1 MLQILLLVALTGVL
15 IFCVFSIVRV
25 VFKPKPKPAK
35 AVEETMYDVPYMSS
49 FEEAPPPSNLPPPM
63 APHERV
69 RQVPEE
75 EPAPIR
81 EPIAET
87 ISTPVISGQSEE
99 EIQEPEPLQ
108 KKVSQ
113 KVELPTAKDPHE
125 HNDNI
130 ALFGSN
136 LRHPESMITKST
148 TQFASLEE
156 EVSSGIAGEVTKPA
170 NVEQLPFSAEMAQNG
185 GEFMKGIF
193 AFDTSDSNTTFSSW
207 E

>member
-1 MLQILLLVALTGVL
+1 MLQTLLLVALAGVL

-25 VFKPKPKPAK
+25 VFKPKAKPTK

-49 FEEAPPPSNLPPPM
+49 FEETPPPNLPPPM
-63 APHERV
+63 AAHERV

-125 HNDNI
+125 HSDNI

-136 LRHPESMITKST
+136 LRHPESMITKSSS
-148 TQFASLEE
+148 QFASLDE
-156 EVSSGIAGEVTKPA
+156 EVASGVAGEVTKPA

-193 AFDTSDSNTTFSSW
+193 AFDTSDSNTNFSSW